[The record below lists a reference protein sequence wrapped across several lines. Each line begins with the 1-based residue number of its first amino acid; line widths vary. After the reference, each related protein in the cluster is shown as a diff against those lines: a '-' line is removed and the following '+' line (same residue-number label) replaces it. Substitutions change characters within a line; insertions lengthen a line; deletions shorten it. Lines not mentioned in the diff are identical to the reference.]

1 MKINQDNIKKKY
13 EMKKNFLKKIKNFF
27 NKNNNHNSL
36 ENNIEDFLNK
46 RIKNK
51 KPLKIDEEKIISNVF
66 ELPEKLVSDIMIP
79 RSDIIS
85 IESNSRIR
93 ELIKLIGRTNHSRY
107 PVHEKSRDNI
117 IGMVHIKD
125 AISTW
130 ESAKKIK
137 IKKLVRK
144 ILFAP
149 PSMNVLDL
157 ILKMRMS
164 HTHMAIVIDEHGGV
178 DGLVTIE
185 DLVEE
190 IVGEIKDEHEAQKEK
205 EENISTKIDNG
216 EIIINARMLIKQ
228 FEKKH
233 GKILFNK
240 NDFKNIDTMGGLVF
254 SLFGRIPLKGEVI
267 KHYTGCEFEILEGD
281 SRKIRKILVKNH
293 RRL

>member
-1 MKINQDNIKKKY
+1 MQRSKIVEKNNF
-13 EMKKNFLKKIKNFF
+13 KKNFLKKFLNFF
-27 NKNNNHNSL
+27 KKNKNENSL
-36 ENNIEDFLNK
+36 EEVIKNFLNK

-51 KPLKIDEEKIISNVF
+51 LPLKIDEEQIISNVF
-66 ELPEKLVSDIMIP
+66 ELPEKLISNIMIP

-85 IESNSRIR
+85 VDENSTLS

-107 PVHEKSRDNI
+107 PVHEKNRDNI

-125 AISTW
+125 AVSTS
-130 ESAKKIK
+130 ESTKKIK
-137 IKKLVRK
+137 IKKLIRE

-157 ILKMRMS
+157 ILKMRIL

-190 IVGEIKDEHEAQKEK
+190 IVGEIKDEHDAQKEK
-205 EENISTKIDNG
+205 KKEIHSEIEEGKIVIS
-216 EIIINARMLIKQ
+216 ARMQIKQ
-228 FEKKH
+228 FEKKY

-240 NDFKNIDTMGGLVF
+240 KDFKNIDTMGGLVF
-254 SLFGRIPLKGEVI
+254 TLSGRIPLKGEII
-267 KHYTGCEFEILEGD
+267 KHSTGCEFEILEAD
-281 SRKIRKILVKNH
+281 TRRIRKILVRNH
-293 RRL
+293 RML

>member
-1 MKINQDNIKKKY
+1 
-13 EMKKNFLKKIKNFF
+13 
-27 NKNNNHNSL
+27 
-36 ENNIEDFLNK
+36 
-46 RIKNK
+46 
-51 KPLKIDEEKIISNVF
+51 
-66 ELPEKLVSDIMIP
+66 
-79 RSDIIS
+79 
-85 IESNSRIR
+85 
-93 ELIKLIGRTNHSRY
+93 
-107 PVHEKSRDNI
+107 
-117 IGMVHIKD
+117 MVHIKD

-205 EENISTKIDNG
+205 KENISTKIDSG

-228 FEKKH
+228 FEKKY

-281 SRKIRKILVKNH
+281 SRKIRKILVRNH